1 MTLESLFRLQE
12 NNTSVRQE
20 LLAGLTTFMAMSY
33 LIFVVPSMLADAGI
47 PKDAAIAS
55 TIFVTIVI
63 TLLMGLWAKFPVGVA
78 PGLGIT
84 AYFAYFVCGPM
95 GFTWQAGLAAVFI
108 SGVVFFLLTVTRIRQ
123 LIIDS
128 VPLDLKLATAAG
140 IGAFIAF
147 IGMKNCGLIVVDS
160 STGVALGDMTKPE
173 VLLAIAGFFITAVL
187 TLKNVPGGMV
197 IGIIVTTVI
206 SLVLGVQKL
215 PEGDWLSLAVPDLST
230 TFLALDFP
238 SALSHGLFTIIFTL
252 TMVDLFDNMGTLIG
266 LSRKAGFME
275 PDGHIRHLDRAFITD
290 SIGTMFSGIVGATT
304 ATSYLESAAGVAAG
318 GRTGLTAVT
327 TAALFAAA
335 FFLIPLVGIVPGYA
349 TAPALI
355 MVGVFM
361 MQEVV
366 HIQFDRLEIA
376 IPSFLMII
384 GMPLTFNIATGFGFG
399 FISYTLIKVF
409 TGKWEDVTPIM
420 YIISAAFA
428 VNFVLR

>member
-1 MTLESLFRLQE
+1 MSLDSIFQLKE

-33 LIFVVPSMLADAGI
+33 LIFVVPGMLADAGI

-147 IGMKNCGLIVVDS
+147 IGMKNCGLIVADAG
-160 STGVALGDMTKPE
+160 TGVALGDISKPE
-173 VLLAIAGFFITAVL
+173 VLLAIFGFFATTVFI
-187 TLKNVPGGMV
+187 LKNIPGGMV
-197 IGIIVTTVI
+197 LGIILTTVLSI
-206 SLVLGVQKL
+206 ILGVQKL
-215 PEGDWLSLAVPDLST
+215 PEGDWFSFAVPDLST
-230 TFLALDFP
+230 TFLALDF
-238 SALSHGLFTIIFTL
+238 SGALSHGLFTIIFTL

-275 PDGHIRHLDRAFITD
+275 PNGHIRNLDRAFITD
-290 SIGTMFSGIVGATT
+290 SIGTMFSGLIGSTT

-327 TAALFAAA
+327 TAVLFGAA
-335 FFLIPLVGIVPGYA
+335 FLLIPIVGIVPAYA

-355 MVGVFM
+355 MVGVYM

-366 HIQFDRLEIA
+366 NIRFDKLEIA
-376 IPSFLMII
+376 IPAFLMII

-399 FISYTLIKVF
+399 FIAYTLVHVL
-409 TGKWEDVTPIM
+409 TGKWREVTPMM

>member
-1 MTLESLFRLQE
+1 MTLESLFRLKE

-335 FFLIPLVGIVPGYA
+335 FFLPLVGIVPGYA

>member
-1 MTLESLFRLQE
+1 MTLESLFRLKE

-147 IGMKNCGLIVVDS
+147 IGMKNCGLIVVDP

-230 TFLALDFP
+230 TFLALDFS

>member
-1 MTLESLFRLQE
+1 MTLESLFRLKE

-215 PEGDWLSLAVPDLST
+215 PEGDWLSLTVPDLST

>member
-1 MTLESLFRLQE
+1 MTLESLFRLKE

-349 TAPALI
+349 TAPVLI

-428 VNFVLR
+428 VNFILR

>member
-1 MTLESLFRLQE
+1 MTLESLFRLKE

-197 IGIIVTTVI
+197 IGIIMTTVI

-428 VNFVLR
+428 VNFILR

>member
-1 MTLESLFRLQE
+1 MTLESLFRLKE

-327 TAALFAAA
+327 TAA

>member
-1 MTLESLFRLQE
+1 MTLESLFRLKE

-275 PDGHIRHLDRAFITD
+275 SDGHIRHLDRAFITD

>member
-1 MTLESLFRLQE
+1 MTIESLFRLKE

>member
-1 MTLESLFRLQE
+1 MTLESLFRLKE

-335 FFLIPLVGIVPGYA
+335 FFLIPIVGIVPGYA

>member
-1 MTLESLFRLQE
+1 MTLESLFRLKE

-238 SALSHGLFTIIFTL
+238 SALSHGLFTIIFTR

>member
-1 MTLESLFRLQE
+1 MTLESLFRLKE

-160 STGVALGDMTKPE
+160 STGVALGAMTKPE

-252 TMVDLFDNMGTLIG
+252 TMVDLFDNMGPLIG

-304 ATSYLESAAGVAAG
+304 ATSYLESAAGVSAG

>member
-1 MTLESLFRLQE
+1 MTLESLFRLKE

-95 GFTWQAGLAAVFI
+95 GFTWPAGLAAVFI

-147 IGMKNCGLIVVDS
+147 IGMKNCGLIMVDS

-428 VNFVLR
+428 VNFILR

>member
-1 MTLESLFRLQE
+1 MTLESLFRLKE

-266 LSRKAGFME
+266 LSRQAGFME

-327 TAALFAAA
+327 TAA

>member
-1 MTLESLFRLQE
+1 MTLESLFRLKE

-160 STGVALGDMTKPE
+160 NTGVALGDMTKPE

-238 SALSHGLFTIIFTL
+238 SALSHGLFTSVFTL
-252 TMVDLFDNMGTLIG
+252 TMGELLDDMGTLIG

>member
-1 MTLESLFRLQE
+1 MTLESLFRLKE

-428 VNFVLR
+428 VNFILR

>member
-1 MTLESLFRLQE
+1 MTLESLFRLKE

-399 FISYTLIKVF
+399 FISYTLIKDF

>member
-1 MTLESLFRLQE
+1 M
-12 NNTSVRQE
+12 
-20 LLAGLTTFMAMSY
+20 
-33 LIFVVPSMLADAGI
+33 
-47 PKDAAIAS
+47 
-55 TIFVTIVI
+55 
-63 TLLMGLWAKFPVGVA
+63 GVA

>member
-1 MTLESLFRLQE
+1 MTLESLFRLKE

-252 TMVDLFDNMGTLIG
+252 TMVDLFDNIGTLIG

>member
-1 MTLESLFRLQE
+1 MTLESLFRLKE

-147 IGMKNCGLIVVDS
+147 IGKKNCGLIVVDS

>member
-1 MTLESLFRLQE
+1 MTLESLFRLKE

-147 IGMKNCGLIVVDS
+147 IGMKNCGLIVVDP

>member
-1 MTLESLFRLQE
+1 MTLESLFRLKE

-215 PEGDWLSLAVPDLST
+215 PEGD
-230 TFLALDFP
+230 
-238 SALSHGLFTIIFTL
+238 
-252 TMVDLFDNMGTLIG
+252 
-266 LSRKAGFME
+266 
-275 PDGHIRHLDRAFITD
+275 
-290 SIGTMFSGIVGATT
+290 
-304 ATSYLESAAGVAAG
+304 
-318 GRTGLTAVT
+318 
-327 TAALFAAA
+327 
-335 FFLIPLVGIVPGYA
+335 
-349 TAPALI
+349 
-355 MVGVFM
+355 
-361 MQEVV
+361 
-366 HIQFDRLEIA
+366 
-376 IPSFLMII
+376 
-384 GMPLTFNIATGFGFG
+384 
-399 FISYTLIKVF
+399 
-409 TGKWEDVTPIM
+409 
-420 YIISAAFA
+420 
-428 VNFVLR
+428 

>member
-1 MTLESLFRLQE
+1 MTLESLFRLKE

-215 PEGDWLSLAVPDLST
+215 PEGDWLYLAVPDLST

-428 VNFVLR
+428 VNFILR

>member
-1 MTLESLFRLQE
+1 MTLESLFRLKE

>member
-1 MTLESLFRLQE
+1 MTLESLFRLKE

-318 GRTGLTAVT
+318 GRTGLTAVA

-428 VNFVLR
+428 VNFILR

>member
-1 MTLESLFRLQE
+1 MTLESLFRLKE

-55 TIFVTIVI
+55 TFFVTIVI

>member
-1 MTLESLFRLQE
+1 MTLESLFRLKE

-361 MQEVV
+361 TQEVV

>member
-1 MTLESLFRLQE
+1 MSLESFFQLKE

-55 TIFVTIVI
+55 TIFVTIAI

-108 SGVVFFLLTVTRIRQ
+108 SGVIFFILTVTHIRE
-123 LIIDS
+123 LIINA

-147 IGMKNCGLIVVDS
+147 IGMKNCGLIVVDAN
-160 STGVALGDMTKPE
+160 TGVALGNVAKPE
-173 VLLAIAGFFITAVL
+173 VLLAIAGFFTTAAL
-187 TLKNVPGGMV
+187 TIRNVPGAMV
-197 IGIIVTTVI
+197 LGIIITTI
-206 SLVLGVQKL
+206 LSLVLGVQKL
-215 PEGDWLSLAVPDLST
+215 PEGDLFSFSVPDLST
-230 TFLALDFP
+230 TFLALDFG

-275 PDGHIRHLDRAFITD
+275 PNGHIRNLDRAFITD

-327 TAALFAAA
+327 TAVLFAAA
-335 FFLIPLVGIVPGYA
+335 FLLIPLVGIVPGYA

-355 MVGVFM
+355 MVGVYM

-366 HIQFDRLEIA
+366 NIRFDRLEIA
-376 IPSFLMII
+376 IPAFLMIV

-399 FISYTLIKVF
+399 FISYTLVQVLM
-409 TGKWEDVTPIM
+409 GRWRNVTPVM

-428 VNFVLR
+428 VNFILR

>member
-1 MTLESLFRLQE
+1 MTLESLFRLKE

-33 LIFVVPSMLADAGI
+33 LIFIVPSMLADAGI

-428 VNFVLR
+428 VNFILR

>member
-1 MTLESLFRLQE
+1 MTLESLFRLKE

-63 TLLMGLWAKFPVGVA
+63 TLLMGLWAKFPGGVA

-123 LIIDS
+123 LIIAS

-335 FFLIPLVGIVPGYA
+335 FFLPLVGIVPGYA